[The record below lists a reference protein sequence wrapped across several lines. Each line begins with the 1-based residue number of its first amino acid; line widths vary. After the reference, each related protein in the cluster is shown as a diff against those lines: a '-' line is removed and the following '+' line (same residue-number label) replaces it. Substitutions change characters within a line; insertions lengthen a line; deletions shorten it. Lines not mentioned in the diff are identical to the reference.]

1 MEEYKK
7 IYKNAKVTSF
17 SSQISKDWK
26 TLSSDEKEKWKKVA
40 EQDKLRYLAEK
51 SIYTGPWLVPKTT
64 ERAKKV
70 NSNKMFRRRYRS
82 IIVWTKVTSH
92 FSLFPD
98 MLGCISSPAPAQ
110 CLPKLL

>member
-7 IYKNAKVTSF
+7 MYKNAKVTSF

-26 TLSSDEKEKWKKVA
+26 ALNEKEKEKWKEVA

-51 SIYTGPWLVPKTT
+51 SIYKGPWLVPKTT

-70 NSNKMFRRRYRS
+70 SNK
-82 IIVWTKVTSH
+82 TKK
-92 FSLFPD
+92 
-98 MLGCISSPAPAQ
+98 
-110 CLPKLL
+110 CLVVDYLVRL